1 MSPQAVQTP
10 VLEAHV
16 LQSDPAVT
24 AQQKLFLQEPLTQLP
39 PAMHTAPGASFV
51 AHTPA
56 ELTKL
61 LVVSPQALQA
71 PVPVAHEAQLD
82 PAVAVQQMEHAQAP
96 LPHSEFALQLAPGG
110 LAQVPLMHDPE
121 TQSPLAVQTCPTI
134 SFDLHTL
141 AEVT

>member
-1 MSPQAVQTP
+1 MP
-10 VLEAHV
+10 VAHV

-24 AQQKLFLQEPLTQLP
+24 AQQKPFLQEPLTQLP
-39 PAMHTAPGASFV
+39 AATQAAPAASLV
-51 AHTPA
+51 VHTPA

-61 LVVSPQALQA
+61 LVVSPQVLQA
-71 PVPVAHEAQLD
+71 PLPEAHATQLE
-82 PAVAVQQMEHAQAP
+82 PAVAVQQMEPAQAP

-121 TQSPLAVQTCPTI
+121 TQSPLAAQTCPTI